1 MHRERERDRPVISEV
16 ECGDTIPVFGR
27 TQYFFG
33 LVVFTWRKQI
43 QEQQKKNHIFFFT
56 RSQLTKIQCTKQ
68 KC

>member
-43 QEQQKKNHIFFFT
+43 QEQQKKITFSFLLGHN
-56 RSQLTKIQCTKQ
+56 
-68 KC
+68 